1 MEIRKLLLRL
11 NQEKQIT
18 ILVSSHILTELQLV
32 AKRFVFIKDGI
43 IVEDISKEALD
54 EKSKKQILLKV
65 DNPAKTAQLLEDR
78 KSTRLNSSHVANA
91 YAVFC
96 FKKNKQIRGR

>member
-1 MEIRKLLLRL
+1 MDTRKLLMRL

-65 DNPAKTAQLLEDR
+65 DNPAKAAQLLEQAYNNLHYKVLPSQIISIQSQDR
-78 KSTRLNSSHVANA
+78 KSV
-91 YAVFC
+91 V
-96 FKKNKQIRGR
+96 